1 MTYRIV
7 GFSGSLGVPSK
18 TKALVE
24 LALTRA
30 SDRFGVAVES
40 YDMSGILPSL
50 ITAAGGQGALDSTG
64 QTVLQKIVSADA
76 LVVGSPV
83 YKGSYTGLFKH
94 VFDLIDPKDLAGKPV
109 LLTATG
115 GGEKHALVIEH
126 HLRPLFGFFEAATL
140 ATGIYAGAADFTDGK
155 PSSLPLLARLDRA
168 INQFSPL
175 LGWQSA
181 DPVTI
186 AAE

>member
-18 TKALVE
+18 TRSLVD
-24 LALTRA
+24 LALAKA
-30 SDRFGVAVES
+30 SARFGGSIES
-40 YDMSGILPSL
+40 YDMTELLPSL
-50 ITAAGGQGALDSTG
+50 ITDAGRQGALDAAGSG
-64 QTVLQKIVSADA
+64 ILEKIISADA

-94 VFDLIDPKDLAGKPV
+94 VFDLVDPSDLAGKPV

-115 GGEKHALVIEH
+115 GGDKHALVIEH

-140 ATGIYAGAADFTDGK
+140 ATGVYAGAADFVDGK
-155 PSSLPLLARLDRA
+155 PASPALLSRLDRA
-168 INQFSPL
+168 VDQLAPW
-175 LGWQSA
+175 LGWQA
-181 DPVTI
+181 DESVVI